1 MFFNINEKIC
11 VKIQNNVHFQFN
23 WKPNKGKVPNVDKMV
38 NIVTVVKY
46 PREAWR
52 ILSDITMLKTKR
64 LVIKKN
70 YLYV

>member
-11 VKIQNNVHFQFN
+11 VKIQNNVQFQFN

-46 PREAWR
+46 PREA
-52 ILSDITMLKTKR
+52 
-64 LVIKKN
+64 
-70 YLYV
+70 

>member
-46 PREAWR
+46 PREA
-52 ILSDITMLKTKR
+52 
-64 LVIKKN
+64 
-70 YLYV
+70 